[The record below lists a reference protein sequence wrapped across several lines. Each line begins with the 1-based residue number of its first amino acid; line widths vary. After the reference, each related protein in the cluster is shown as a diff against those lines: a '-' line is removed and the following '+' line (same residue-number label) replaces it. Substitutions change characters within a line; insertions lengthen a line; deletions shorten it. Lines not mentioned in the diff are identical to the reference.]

1 MEKCISGCAFII
13 KLLLAWQGN
22 VVLVALGLLP
32 LGCLS
37 GILASGWVWVMHIS
51 HRRPGEETEFEV
63 PSVLG
68 SRVVVLPLAP
78 LLPLVTVQSQPC
90 LSAQPFLSGSHDLP
104 FSRPQASGTVP
115 RLLPHESFSSFFLN
129 EEDGSH
135 LDHTRSK
142 TVYLNYCLHRNV
154 KPRL

>member
-37 GILASGWVWVMHIS
+37 GILDSGWVWVMHIS
-51 HRRPGEETEFEV
+51 QRRPGEETEFEV

-68 SRVVVLPLAP
+68 SRVVVLPLATQ
-78 LLPLVTVQSQPC
+78 VKVSHAFQ
-90 LSAQPFLSGSHDLP
+90 LSP
-104 FSRPQASGTVP
+104 FSQALMTSLFPGP
-115 RLLPHESFSSFFLN
+115 RLQELCPGCCPMKHSLHSF
-129 EEDGSH
+129 
-135 LDHTRSK
+135 
-142 TVYLNYCLHRNV
+142 
-154 KPRL
+154 